1 MTIQEVL
8 IGKSFP
14 YSQKKQK
21 HTKFGMLLLFYIL
34 ASLMIRV
41 RFFDVGI
48 IACRCG
54 NGWL

>member
-21 HTKFGMLLLFYIL
+21 HTQFGMLLLFYIL